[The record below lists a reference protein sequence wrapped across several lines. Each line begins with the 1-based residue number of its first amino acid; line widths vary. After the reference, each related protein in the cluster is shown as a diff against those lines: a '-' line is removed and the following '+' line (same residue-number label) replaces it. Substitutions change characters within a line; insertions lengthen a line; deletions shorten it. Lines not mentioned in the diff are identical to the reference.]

1 MANNPIK
8 KIFEQTLHQ
17 DIQMA
22 NTHMKRCT
30 TPLVI
35 REIKLK
41 PQWDTT
47 THPLEW
53 LYANKLTI
61 PSVGKDVEKLEA
73 STLLVGMQDGSAT
86 LENSLAVS

>member
-41 PQWDTT
+41 PQ
-47 THPLEW
+47 
-53 LYANKLTI
+53 
-61 PSVGKDVEKLEA
+61 
-73 STLLVGMQDGSAT
+73 
-86 LENSLAVS
+86 